1 MLNRFSIK
9 CKLLVGLLLIIKVI
23 IVTNAADLHV
33 SRYQL
38 IIILDCFLSL
48 SLPQLLMDKFML
60 LPSSY
65 FGYFIILIILF
76 PVVL

>member
-23 IVTNAADLHV
+23 IVTNAADS

-48 SLPQLLMDKFML
+48 SLPQLLMAKFVL

-65 FGYFIILIILF
+65 FGYFIIFIILF